1 MNKQQLAAKIW
12 ESANKMRFLCFSGNN
27 CEAQNERKTGSTD
40 SNIFAFLQRNI
51 HECKR
56 HNNKNKNPRYYF

>member
-1 MNKQQLAAKIW
+1 MKIKSIILTAFIAIAAT
-12 ESANKMRFLCFSGNN
+12 NGLF
-27 CEAQNERKTGSTD
+27 AQNKTSSTD

-56 HNNKNKNPRYYF
+56 HYHRNKNPGYYF

>member
-1 MNKQQLAAKIW
+1 MKIKSIILTALIAIAAT
-12 ESANKMRFLCFSGNN
+12 NGLF
-27 CEAQNERKTGSTD
+27 AQNKTSSTD

-56 HNNKNKNPRYYF
+56 HNNKNKNSGYYF